1 MGQRGGRGQG
11 ETQGVAVHLRAKGEA
26 RARGAHVGEG
36 RGELL

>member
-11 ETQGVAVHLRAKGEA
+11 ETLEEAVHLRAKGET

-36 RGELL
+36 RGELC